1 MDLYQYVKGLFADD
15 PRDELTNH
23 FQHQDREQT
32 RGRMRT
38 EAQTS
43 TAATPTNHTEQRRYF
58 TGTVTSL
65 NEDGGMIDNHVYFD
79 LDCVIGGR
87 EPYVGGAAHVTATRP
102 HVHAGWRAI
111 RVDLL
116 MEWRPDE
123 GSEIEL
129 VVGVVSGW
137 SHTKCVVESGSGEV
151 TFAPNECRPASGYR
165 PHIGDCIE
173 VGLYTFVHLKI
184 PYVSSLHYIIIWGH
198 ADVHM
203 EAISIY
209 GINLV
214 SQLHYAYF
222 RWNCFIK
229 MGLQLSMV

>member
-1 MDLYQYVKGLFADD
+1 MNLYQYVKGLFADE
-15 PRDELTNH
+15 PGDEPMNH
-23 FQHQDREQT
+23 SQHQSSDQV

-43 TAATPTNHTEQRRYF
+43 MNFSTPNSHTEQRRYF

-79 LDCVIGGR
+79 LDCIIGGR
-87 EPYVGGAAHVTATRP
+87 EPFVGGAAHVTATRP
-102 HVHAGWRAI
+102 HMHAGWRAI

-116 MEWRPDE
+116 TEWRPDE
-123 GSEIEL
+123 DTEIEV

-151 TFAPNECRPASGYR
+151 TFAPSEYRPASGYR

-173 VGLYTFVHLKI
+173 VGL
-184 PYVSSLHYIIIWGH
+184 
-198 ADVHM
+198 
-203 EAISIY
+203 
-209 GINLV
+209 
-214 SQLHYAYF
+214 
-222 RWNCFIK
+222 
-229 MGLQLSMV
+229 